1 MKKVIFFDIDG
12 TLIDSHNGKKDI
24 SSRVKQ
30 SLRDLQRRG
39 QAGVFYSK
47 FHYFWRRIPFQ

>member
-1 MKKVIFFDIDG
+1 ME
-12 TLIDSHNGKKDI
+12 KDI

-39 QAGVFYSK
+39 RVFIATGRPYA
-47 FHYFWRRIPFQ
+47 F